1 MILNICCMRL
11 NRTLEYIKQSNLFI
25 FFKQQ
30 FIKLRNYLQ
39 SLSENKKKV
48 IWYIC
53 LALWMIFFW
62 IPFINWI
69 IFLLLAYELLW
80 DRIKDNKII
89 KKIFKNK

>member
-1 MILNICCMRL
+1 MILNICCMWL
-11 NRTLEYIKQSNLFI
+11 DRTLEYIKQCDLFR
-25 FFKQQ
+25 FLRKQ
-30 FIKLRNYLQ
+30 FIKFWKYLQ

-62 IPFINWI
+62 IPFINWV